1 MISESLHRTT
11 VARQKLG
18 QTVCRAQYI
27 ESKCLLSR
35 VQQKILVKHINQCS
49 SKGFAPTIAIVRN
62 MAEEIAKKMPRKNWV
77 SQFIKTHND
86 ELDSGFLDTI
96 DIARQKAD
104 NWWEYKL
111 YFDKVLSILKYSNS
125 SNF

>member
-1 MISESLHRTT
+1 
-11 VARQKLG
+11 
-18 QTVCRAQYI
+18 
-27 ESKCLLSR
+27 
-35 VQQKILVKHINQCS
+35 
-49 SKGFAPTIAIVRN
+49 
-62 MAEEIAKKMPRKNWV
+62 MAEEIAKKMPGKNWV

-111 YFDKVLSILKYSNS
+111 YFDKVLSILKYFNS

>member
-1 MISESLHRTT
+1 
-11 VARQKLG
+11 
-18 QTVCRAQYI
+18 
-27 ESKCLLSR
+27 
-35 VQQKILVKHINQCS
+35 
-49 SKGFAPTIAIVRN
+49 

>member
-1 MISESLHRTT
+1 
-11 VARQKLG
+11 
-18 QTVCRAQYI
+18 
-27 ESKCLLSR
+27 
-35 VQQKILVKHINQCS
+35 
-49 SKGFAPTIAIVRN
+49 
-62 MAEEIAKKMPRKNWV
+62 MPGKNWV

>member
-1 MISESLHRTT
+1 
-11 VARQKLG
+11 
-18 QTVCRAQYI
+18 
-27 ESKCLLSR
+27 
-35 VQQKILVKHINQCS
+35 
-49 SKGFAPTIAIVRN
+49 
-62 MAEEIAKKMPRKNWV
+62 MAEEIAQKMLRKNWV

-86 ELDSGFLDTI
+86 KLDSGFLDTI

-111 YFDKVLSILKYSNS
+111 YFDKVLSILKYFNS